1 MTAIGAGVFVS
12 YGSVCHGAG
21 AVGLAAAATCM
32 LSASQACSAKPAQAR
47 RLHGRCRVASS
58 HAAEQLCIM
67 NAAFVSHSPTAAHLT
82 HSDSTAGGGGGGGGG
97 DLVHAS
103 AQPSSM
109 KALLRVHSPAA
120 AHDSHWH
127 AVEHDWLMK
136 FLLWAHSPA
145 AAQAAHALFV

>member
-12 YGSVCHGAG
+12 CGSVCHGAG

-32 LSASQACSAKPAQAR
+32 LSASQACSAKPAHAC